1 MSIDEAIRHHEAGH
15 LREAEALY
23 RSMLDA
29 DPRDPDVLHL
39 LGILLTQRGEY
50 DDAVAQIRAALD
62 LDRDSVR
69 FQSSLA
75 QAYFR
80 SGRLREAAA
89 VLEDVVSRQPDSYQG
104 FSDLGAVWQESGDLE
119 RAIAAYRRSIE
130 LNPKLA
136 IVHFNL
142 GTALKLRGNTADA
155 ISCVET
161 ALALDPAQANFA
173 ATLAGYYLEA
183 GEPGTALR
191 ACKRCLSLAP
201 RNLTALTFMSI
212 ALDRL
217 GDREG
222 AARIVDFERLIQSR
236 RLAAPAGYENIS
248 EFNRELAEHV
258 RNHPTLKA
266 EPVNNATRYGKHTDN
281 LLVNPSGP
289 IPALAE
295 LIDSAVADYLKSL
308 PLDPTHPY
316 LAHRPSGF
324 KYLMW
329 SVVMDSQGHQLPH
342 MHPDGW
348 VSGVYYVELPGNMR
362 TEARTQAGWIE
373 FGRPLDALTG
383 SWQPAV
389 RTLRPEE
396 GALVLF
402 PSYFYHQ
409 TIPFESPEQRICIA
423 FDALPRFR

>member
-39 LGILLTQRGEY
+39 LGVLLTQRGEY
-50 DDAVAQIRAALD
+50 DDAVAHIRAALD

-80 SGRLREAAA
+80 SGKLREASA

-161 ALALDPAQANFA
+161 ALALDPSQANFA

-183 GEPGTALR
+183 GEPGRALHT
-191 ACKRCLSLAP
+191 CKKCLSLAP

-236 RLAAPAGYENIS
+236 RLAAPPGYESIS

-289 IPALAE
+289 IPALAR
-295 LIDSAVADYLKSL
+295 LIDSAVTDYLKSL